1 MPCPHYDLKIVGGG
15 HKHSSAVSSSAYQS
29 GEKLYSEREQVTR
42 YYPKRSE
49 RIIHTEIMLPD
60 NAPPE
65 YMSRERLWNSAE
77 MNEPQRNAQYARRFV
92 MALPRE
98 LSYEDNLELVRQ
110 YCQEQFVSKGM
121 CVDLAYHYDDSDN
134 PHVHILTTMRA
145 IDENGRW
152 MSKSRK
158 EYILDENGER
168 IRLPSGEW
176 KSRKVPTTD
185 WDNKGNLEKWRHA
198 WEVKQN
204 WFLEQAGRPER
215 VDMRSFERQQNDL
228 VPTVHLG
235 PEASAMER
243 RGIRTFLGD
252 MNREIRKHNV
262 LITFVK
268 KGLKMVRGWI
278 DEINNEKALREEILQ
293 ARGPSVHQMLVDYFD
308 ARNDERE
315 GWAAK
320 ARIKGMSR
328 DLIFVKDTEAWCEAH
343 GIYYAADL
351 IAKLD
356 ELESR
361 SKAASETIS
370 RNDTRRKTIA
380 KIKEKAAV
388 YAETKPVFDKYSR
401 TFFKPLKDR
410 YAKEHEDELK
420 DHKRAY
426 GYLMKNHG
434 GQLEVTEHEF
444 DAELRQMQK
453 EDTAATA
460 ELETM
465 KTNLTEMKKLKR
477 RLEKSTPELTREERS
492 LHEQLTRT
500 PDRTLERNTPRK
512 PTTTKKHEQAR

>member
-15 HKHSSAVSSSAYQS
+15 HKHRSAVSSSAYQS

-60 NAPPE
+60 HAPRE
-65 YMSRERLWNSAE
+65 YMNRERLWNSAE

-152 MSKSRK
+152 MPKSRK
-158 EYILDENGER
+158 EYILDEDGHR

-185 WDNKGNLEKWRHA
+185 WDDRGNLEKWRHA

-204 WFLEQAGRPER
+204 WYLEQAGRPER

-252 MNREIRKHNV
+252 MNREIRKHNA

-278 DEINNEKALREEILQ
+278 DELNNEKALREEMLQ
-293 ARGPSVHQMLVDYFD
+293 ARGPSVHQMLIDYFD

-370 RNDTRRKTIA
+370 KNDARRKTIA

-388 YAETKPVFDKYSR
+388 YVETKPVFDKYSR

-410 YAKEHEDELK
+410 YAKEHEDEIK

-426 GYLMKNHG
+426 GFLMKNHG
-434 GQLEVTEHEF
+434 GQVEVTEHEF

-460 ELETM
+460 KLETI

-477 RLEKSTPELTREERS
+477 KLEKSTPELTREERS
-492 LHEQLTRT
+492 LNEQLTRT
-500 PDRTLERNTPRK
+500 PERTPERNTPRK
-512 PTTTKKHEQAR
+512 PTTTKKHKQAR

>member
-65 YMSRERLWNSAE
+65 YMSRKRLWNSAE

-98 LSYEDNLELVRQ
+98 LSYEDNLELVHQ

-134 PHVHILTTMRA
+134 PHVHVLTTMRA

-152 MSKSRK
+152 MPKSRK
-158 EYILDENGER
+158 EYILDKDGQR

-185 WDNKGNLEKWRHA
+185 WDDKGNLEKWRHA

-204 WFLEQAGRPER
+204 WYLEQAGRPER

-252 MNREIRKHNV
+252 MNREIRKHNA

-361 SKAASETIS
+361 SKAACETIS
-370 RNDTRRKTIA
+370 RNDTRRKNIA

-426 GYLMKNHG
+426 GYLMKIHG

-444 DAELRQMQK
+444 DAELRRMQK

-460 ELETM
+460 ELETI

-500 PDRTLERNTPRK
+500 PERTLERNTPRK

>member
-15 HKHSSAVSSSAYQS
+15 HKHRSAVSSSAYQS

-60 NAPPE
+60 HAPRE
-65 YMSRERLWNSAE
+65 YMNRERLWNSAE

-152 MSKSRK
+152 MPKSRK
-158 EYILDENGER
+158 EYILDEDGQR

-185 WDNKGNLEKWRHA
+185 WDDRGNLEKWRHA

-204 WFLEQAGRPER
+204 WYLEQAGRPER

-252 MNREIRKHNV
+252 MNREIRKHNA

-278 DEINNEKALREEILQ
+278 DELNNEKALREEMLQ
-293 ARGPSVHQMLVDYFD
+293 ARGPSIHQMLIDYFD

-370 RNDTRRKTIA
+370 KNDARRKTIA

-388 YAETKPVFDKYSR
+388 YVETKPVFDKYSR

-410 YAKEHEDELK
+410 YAKEHEDEIK

-426 GYLMKNHG
+426 GFLMKNHG
-434 GQLEVTEHEF
+434 GQVEVTEHEF

-460 ELETM
+460 ELETI
-465 KTNLTEMKKLKR
+465 KTNLTEMKTLKR
-477 RLEKSTPELTREERS
+477 KLEKSTPELTREERS

-500 PDRTLERNTPRK
+500 PERTPERNTPRK

>member
-15 HKHSSAVSSSAYQS
+15 HKYSSAVSSSAYQS

-145 IDENGRW
+145 IDEQGRW
-152 MSKSRK
+152 MPKSRK

-252 MNREIRKHNV
+252 MNREIRKHNA

-278 DEINNEKALREEILQ
+278 DEISNEKALREEMLQ

-308 ARNDERE
+308 ARNNERE
-315 GWAAK
+315 GWASM

-328 DLIFVKDTEAWCEAH
+328 DLVFVKEMETWCENH
-343 GIYYAADL
+343 GIYYASDL
-351 IAKLD
+351 IDKVA
-356 ELESR
+356 ELEARSR
-361 SKAASETIS
+361 AASDTIS

-380 KIKEKAAV
+380 RIKEKAAI

-401 TFFKPLKDR
+401 MFFKPLKDGF
-410 YAKEHEDELK
+410 AKDHETELT

-434 GQLEVTEHEF
+434 GKLEVTPNEF
-444 DAELRQMQK
+444 DSEMRRMKQ
-453 EDTAATA
+453 EDAAATA
-460 ELETM
+460 DLESI
-465 KTNLTEMKKLKR
+465 KGQLTEMKKLKR
-477 RLEKSTPELTREERS
+477 KLEKSTPELAREDRS
-492 LHEQLTRT
+492 LREQLTRAPERT
-500 PDRTLERNTPRK
+500 PERNTPRK
-512 PTTTKKHEQAR
+512 PTTQKKHDQAR